1 MRDLSSLTRN
11 SEPGPPLL
19 QARSLNHWTP
29 GKFLSKFFFFFGNF
43 RSVFCYIEAILG
55 GLLDGF
61 KMGAG
66 LQKDQ
71 ARIRS
76 LDRSASAPNLWEG
89 GREAGDSLNG
99 ESYLQDEAYIKI
111 PKVR

>member
-1 MRDLSSLTRN
+1 
-11 SEPGPPLL
+11 
-19 QARSLNHWTP
+19 
-29 GKFLSKFFFFFGNF
+29 
-43 RSVFCYIEAILG
+43 
-55 GLLDGF
+55 
-61 KMGAG
+61 MGAG

>member
-1 MRDLSSLTRN
+1 MNLGPLYCKHGVLTTGPTESSF
-11 SEPGPPLL
+11 
-19 QARSLNHWTP
+19 LN
-29 GKFLSKFFFFFGNF
+29 FFFFGNF

-76 LDRSASAPNLWEG
+76 LDHSALAPNLWEG